1 MKIPPS
7 LSPLA
12 MSPIRLTQ
20 KPIPKVWGGRN
31 LKSMFGFELP
41 PGEEVG
47 ESWLLYD
54 RPDGSSKSTDGT
66 CDLASLMKLH
76 ARAILG
82 KGVAPGFGG
91 KFPLM
96 LKLIDAREQLSLQVH
111 PDDEQARS
119 EGDGGKHE
127 ACIVLRAGPD
137 ARMVSGLRPG
147 VTREQFLAA
156 VHNSDFES
164 VVQSFSPRAGDCFD
178 VPAGTV
184 HAIGPDVLIFEVEQ
198 NSDVTYR
205 FHDWGRE
212 RPVQAEKAASVA
224 RTEVQER
231 PVQGAKAMPGGGYL
245 LTENPWFRVRRYQSA
260 SSWNM
265 VTSERFLTITVISG
279 GGTLHWEG
287 SDGPGAITV
296 LPGDT
301 FLVPA
306 CLSGVTLCPD
316 VSLDVIACDPGRQ
329 SSCNSVRVAS

>member
-1 MKIPPS
+1 
-7 LSPLA
+7 
-12 MSPIRLTQ
+12 
-20 KPIPKVWGGRN
+20 
-31 LKSMFGFELP
+31 
-41 PGEEVG
+41 
-47 ESWLLYD
+47 
-54 RPDGSSKSTDGT
+54 
-66 CDLASLMKLH
+66 
-76 ARAILG
+76 
-82 KGVAPGFGG
+82 
-91 KFPLM
+91 M

-156 VHNSDFES
+156 VDNSDFES
-164 VVQSFSPRAGDCFD
+164 IVQSFSPRAGDCFD